1 MDKQK
6 RTITC
11 MTGTRADY
19 PRVKSVLRE
28 ISSRPNLELKLIV
41 TGMHLLKKFGYTVK
55 EIEQDGFYIAAIKAN
70 EEFKEHLNI
79 WVKRPGSGIP
89 SYELPNIVGKRAS
102 RNLPANYLLKPED
115 IVD

>member
-1 MDKQK
+1 M
-6 RTITC
+6 I
-11 MTGTRADY
+11 M
-19 PRVKSVLRE
+19 VLIMKGILDGNVFIIER
-28 ISSRPNLELKLIV
+28 ILWNIV
-41 TGMHLLKKFGYTVK
+41 TT
-55 EIEQDGFYIAAIKAN
+55 APIKTDK
-70 EEFKEHLNI
+70 EFKEHLNV